1 MILVVL
7 MKHVS
12 VAVIIIY
19 CYTWSQ
25 PIAFFFHT
33 VYSNLVHYA
42 FSMMDTA
49 MLDGSLSLLSESDY
63 DKTGDD
69 LLGSRRTVRRSRR
82 RSRRSRSRG
91 GEGSVPRYTI
101 GEDTLKRYP
110 VEPTAPPES
119 DERTSPKRRRLLG
132 GDTETSLETD
142 DSSLRPPPQSEVK
155 LRRSSRNKMKR
166 SLSVGKIVI

>member
-7 MKHVS
+7 MKHVP
-12 VAVIIIY
+12 VAV
-19 CYTWSQ
+19 THGHSQ
-25 PIAFFFHT
+25 LHFFHT
-33 VYSNLVHYA
+33 VYSNLVHYT

-91 GEGSVPRYTI
+91 EGSVPRYTI

-132 GDTETSLETD
+132 GDTETSVETD